1 MINFWFCEVSGG
13 DQKGTLK
20 KRFNIRKN
28 ECDNQLNIKTKT
40 LRQVP
45 NMLVNLEENL

>member
-1 MINFWFCEVSGG
+1 M
-13 DQKGTLK
+13 K

-45 NMLVNLEENL
+45 NMLVNLEEKL